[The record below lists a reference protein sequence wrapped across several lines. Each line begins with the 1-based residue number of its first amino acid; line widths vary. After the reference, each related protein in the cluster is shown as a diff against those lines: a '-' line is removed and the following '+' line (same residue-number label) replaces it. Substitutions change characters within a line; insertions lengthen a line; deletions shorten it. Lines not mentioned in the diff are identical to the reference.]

1 MEENTE
7 SQLLTT
13 RSVGIRYGLIFG
25 VISIFYFVIFA
36 VADLDMSQGVGRWGT
51 TVIAIVVVFL
61 AHKFYKENGD
71 GFMSYGQ
78 GIGIGFWT
86 GLTASVVSSI
96 FTYIYIKFIDDGFI
110 TKIREKAIEDME
122 AQGQSEEQIDMAMKF
137 VEMFTNP
144 EAMLFFGL
152 FIGILTVVIIALII
166 TIFTQKPKPEQFV

>member
-7 SQLLTT
+7 SQLVTT

-36 VADLDMSQGVGRWGT
+36 VADLDMSKGVGRWGT

-61 AHKFYKENGD
+61 AHKFYKESGD

-86 GLTASVVSSI
+86 GLITSVVSSI

-122 AQGQSEEQIDMAMKF
+122 AQGQSEEQINMAMKF
-137 VEMFTNP
+137 VEMFTNA

-152 FIGILTVVIIALII
+152 FIGVITVVIIALII

>member
-7 SQLLTT
+7 SQLVTT

-25 VISIFYFVIFA
+25 IISIFYFVIFA
-36 VADLDMSQGVGRWGT
+36 MADLNMSEGFGRWGT

-61 AHKFYKENGD
+61 GHKFYKENGD

-152 FIGILTVVIIALII
+152 FIGVLTVVIIALII

>member
-7 SQLLTT
+7 SQLVTT

-25 VISIFYFVIFA
+25 TISILYFLIF
-36 VADLDMSQGVGRWGT
+36 VMADLDMTQGFGRWGT
-51 TVIAIVVVFL
+51 TIIAIVVVFL
-61 AHKFYKENGD
+61 AHKFFKDNGD

-110 TKIREKAIEDME
+110 SKIREKAIEDMQ
-122 AQGQSEEQIDMAMKF
+122 AQGQSDEQIEMAMKF
-137 VEMFTNP
+137 VEMFTNA

-152 FIGILTVVIIALII
+152 FIGMLTLVIIALIV